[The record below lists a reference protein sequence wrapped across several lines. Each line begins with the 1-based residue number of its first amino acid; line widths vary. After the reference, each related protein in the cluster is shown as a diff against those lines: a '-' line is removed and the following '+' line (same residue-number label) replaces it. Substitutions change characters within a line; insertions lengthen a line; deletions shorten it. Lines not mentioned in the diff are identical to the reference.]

1 MADKDRKAEAR
12 RTKIAVF
19 IDETIVSSQ
28 EKRERVEREMAEMKR
43 QDERDIDEFRVQGQ
57 RRLVA
62 QRLEQERV
70 LQHRALVVRHQ
81 RTGKADAG

>member
-1 MADKDRKAEAR
+1 
-12 RTKIAVF
+12 
-19 IDETIVSSQ
+19 
-28 EKRERVEREMAEMKR
+28 MAEMKR